1 MCRQIPLFFSIL
13 SHTFF
18 VTLLQMRQTS
28 FILGKSV
35 HQIFLSLNLHVIQ
48 SHISAQHYSAQTVLK
63 KIRQKFFIMHYFC
76 YFVRIRLEIS
86 DRALGFGLLDEIRN
100 TKLLQY
106 TTFRTRHIYVACTGS
121 YKSTPSLALI
131 LASNI
136 TILSLSISLDNFIL

>member
-1 MCRQIPLFFSIL
+1 MYMCGQIPLFFSIL

-18 VTLLQMRQTS
+18 VTLLQTRQTS

-48 SHISAQHYSAQTVLK
+48 SHK